1 MALIGGGGAGNVA
14 GANPSGIGSGIN
26 YIGKH
31 AYGYSGEITAD
42 TNATK
47 LLEFDTGNTY
57 LVAKFQPVY
66 FTEAAS
72 TNAFWQILFDNQ
84 EIYQIEVTGA
94 TNGTPFQELEI
105 IIPAFT
111 KVKITCNA
119 ASSTLGLGAV
129 LTGEVYA

>member
-1 MALIGGGGAGNVA
+1 MSNSPPGLMTQEQW
-14 GANPSGIGSGIN
+14 SS
-26 YIGKH
+26 YLLDWCW
-31 AYGYSGEITAD
+31 S

-94 TNGTPFQELEI
+94 VSFL
-105 IIPAFT
+105 
-111 KVKITCNA
+111 
-119 ASSTLGLGAV
+119 
-129 LTGEVYA
+129 